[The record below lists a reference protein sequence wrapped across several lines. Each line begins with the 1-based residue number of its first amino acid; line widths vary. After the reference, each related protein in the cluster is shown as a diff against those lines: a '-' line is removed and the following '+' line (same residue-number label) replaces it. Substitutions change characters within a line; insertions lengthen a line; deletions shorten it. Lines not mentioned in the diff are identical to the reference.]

1 MTSASGYITE
11 FNRETNFGYIQI
23 DNNKQ
28 LLRFHRYS
36 LKKNSRRY
44 VANGDSTFVGE
55 LFDFDIIQ
63 RPDEA
68 VEEAV
73 NIKHRVLNCTHFG
86 CSRIKA
92 FTNIKA
98 LNDHIES
105 KHCRV
110 KKDTKTSSEEVE
122 NDQIEKVVVTHPKLS
137 NKRKSK
143 TANKSARI
151 LPFIVNL
158 PAHSAATIGRF
169 IGKNGVNLKRFQHE
183 NNVTLKILNSQTK
196 STFSPLQNS
205 NIQVQMKPSNNGVNV
220 DLISKKIKSM
230 WEKAVREQR
239 EEEDKYE
246 QRLLVR
252 QQYKSQRR
260 SCNSE
265 SIYIESDT
273 RHSTAFVLSGDELIR
288 RRTRRRTEPTLRRQK
303 EHSTLSLEGHRCA
316 ATCDREQTR
325 GGSAAFIHQKK
336 KTNMKDKQWIVKEQ
350 LYDV

>member
-73 NIKHRVLNCTHFG
+73 NIRHRVLNCTHLG

-98 LNDHIES
+98 LNDHIE
-105 KHCRV
+105 
-110 KKDTKTSSEEVE
+110 T
-122 NDQIEKVVVTHPKLS
+122 
-137 NKRKSK
+137 
-143 TANKSARI
+143 NKSARI
-151 LPFIVNL
+151 LPVIVNL

-230 WEKAVREQR
+230 WEKVVREQR
-239 EEEDKYE
+239 EEEDKYK

-325 GGSAAFIHQKK
+325 GGSAAIIHQKK
-336 KTNMKDKQWIVKEQ
+336 KTNMKDKQWIMKEQ
-350 LYDV
+350 LYDM